1 MTTYYEIG
9 DKLKG
14 YKILCEARQIKQ
26 PKIIPKTGRHK
37 AQKITLKDNAK
48 CRVLKQARFVSDKKI
63 V

>member
-1 MTTYYEIG
+1 MVTLYNVVDELIG
-9 DKLKG
+9 DKLV
-14 YKILCEARQIKQ
+14 CESRQMSNIHVINKS
-26 PKIIPKTGRHK
+26 GRHK